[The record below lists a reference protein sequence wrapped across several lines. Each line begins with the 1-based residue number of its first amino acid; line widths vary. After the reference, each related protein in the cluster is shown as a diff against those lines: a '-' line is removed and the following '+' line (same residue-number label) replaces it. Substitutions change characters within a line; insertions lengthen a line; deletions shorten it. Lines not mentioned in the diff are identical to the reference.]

1 VKKMLGGHGLVR
13 VRVHGGSVRR
23 MLLAAAPVPLA
34 LVLLVA
40 LFGFGPWSSLPTAH
54 ASGTSTDVLLVHG
67 FDFHD
72 VGLKG
77 DGGDVG
83 APQTFLHQWGWS
95 GRAFTVGFYTKDAST
110 CNIRLNTIDETR
122 CYTYPGGKNYSP
134 SGGDRSTIG
143 TRDEDIR
150 HIACVLSWYIW
161 DHYTKF
167 GRPVDLVGHSMGGI
181 IIRWALYATPRSGS
195 AFPPNLYVPAV
206 VTFASPHHGIYTGA
220 SVALCPFNGCLQVS
234 QLELHTSQTI
244 MQELMTT
251 GRNPQGTGG
260 TGSTVWTIMGSSGD
274 TLLGEY
280 AVDGMDALHKV
291 WYINPTY
298 GHGEILWQDSRN
310 QPPTNGDGATVDY
323 CDTACAVAAT
333 GSANVFVG
341 GSHNS
346 GTYSRP
352 MIRMEQALFD
362 ADPGAS
368 QPHLLTNPGFNFG
381 NFNYWQRWPNTNW
394 AIYHAN
400 QVGNKPYEGSYFAA
414 TNTWQSGGSF
424 YQDVSRTINTGDIYC
439 ASAQVGTQGASG
451 GASGTIA
458 LFFLYNTDE
467 GAGQT
472 FSNLP
477 GGGGDGTVWTPTQV
491 CLKATR
497 PHSSLRVQFYPTPNG
512 PTVIVDDV
520 RVFRVS

>member
-1 VKKMLGGHGLVR
+1 MVALKRLFGSRIPRRVSGKR
-13 VRVHGGSVRR
+13 VRRTI
-23 MLLAAAPVPLA
+23 LAAVPVPLA
-34 LVLLVA
+34 LVLLVV
-40 LFGFGPWSSLPTAH
+40 LFGLGPWSSLPTAH

-67 FDFHD
+67 FASN
-72 VGLKG
+72 GAAPCNS
-77 DGGDVG
+77 GGDVG
-83 APQTFLHQWGWS
+83 VPQQFLRQWGWY
-95 GRAFTVGFYTKDAST
+95 GQAYTVGYYTGDGT
-110 CNIRLNTIDETR
+110 GCNVQLNTIDETR
-122 CYTYPGGKNYSP
+122 CYSYPSGKNYSP
-134 SGGDRSTIG
+134 SGGDRSSIG
-143 TRDEDIR
+143 TTNEDLR

-195 AFPPNLYVPAV
+195 AFPPNLYVPGV
-206 VTFASPHHGIYTGA
+206 VTFASPHDGVPPW
-220 SVALCPFNGCLQVS
+220 SNLQCNFCVQLS
-234 QLELHTSQTI
+234 QLQTDSSVMGELKQ
-244 MQELMTT
+244 L

-260 TGSTVWTIMGSSGD
+260 SGVTVWTIMGSVCDNVVGD
-274 TLLGEY
+274 
-280 AVDGMDALHKV
+280 ASVRGMDALHKV
-291 WYINPTY
+291 WYRSPCY
-298 GHGEILWQDSRN
+298 GHGEILWQDMRN
-310 QPPTNGDGATVDY
+310 NPQTNSLGAEADY
-323 CDTACAVAAT
+323 CDTSCDTYPPDNGA
-333 GSANVFVG
+333 GQKFVG
-341 GSHNS
+341 GSYNPS
-346 GTYSRP
+346 TYPRS
-352 MIRMEQALFD
+352 MYRMEQALFD
-362 ADPGAS
+362 ASPPIS
-368 QPHLLTNPGFNFG
+368 QPNLLLNAGFNSG
-381 NFNYWQRWPNTNW
+381 NFNYWQLWPNTNW

-400 QVGNKPYEGSYFAA
+400 QVGNNPYEGSYFAA

-424 YQDVSRTINTGDIYC
+424 YQDVWRTINTGDIYC

-477 GGGGDGTVWTPTQV
+477 GSGNDGNTWTPTQV

-520 RVFRVS
+520 RVYRVS